1 MRDIMSR
8 IFELDSY
15 LCRRK
20 VMALVGKI
28 SVMDSTGA
36 VVAFSRQ
43 KAFKL
48 REEIRVFTDE
58 SETTPLL
65 TIKARSIIDFAATY
79 DVTAAEGVDV
89 GSLRRKGF
97 KSMFKDQ
104 WMVQGP
110 GDSVD
115 GSIDEAGGTGLA
127 LARRFVPFVAWFLTQ
142 DYTMT
147 ANGSEVATFQRNRN
161 PFVSKLAVQ
170 LAPRITRQQR
180 TLAFAAAVLMLII
193 EGKESSD

>member
-1 MRDIMSR
+1 MRSVFD
-8 IFELDSY
+8 LDTY

-20 VMALVGKI
+20 VIALVGKI
-28 SVMDSTGA
+28 SVMDASGA

-48 REEIRVFTDE
+48 REEVRVFTDE
-58 SETTPLL
+58 SESSLL
-65 TIKARSIIDFAATY
+65 FTIKARSIIDFGATY
-79 DVTAAEGVDV
+79 DISTSDGVRV

-104 WMVQGP
+104 WLVLGP
-110 GDSVD
+110 NESVD
-115 GSIDEAGGTGLA
+115 GSLDEAGGTGLA
-127 LARRFVPFVAWFLTQ
+127 LARRFIPLVAWFMTQ
-142 DYTMT
+142 DYAMTM
-147 ANGSEVATFQRNRN
+147 SESQVAAFQRNRN

-170 LAPRITRQQR
+170 VTTGATRPQR
-180 TLAFAAAVLMLII
+180 MLILAAAVLMLII

>member
-1 MRDIMSR
+1 MSNV
-8 IFELDSY
+8 FELDSY

-28 SVMDSTGA
+28 SVMDSSGA
-36 VVAFSRQ
+36 VVAYSRQ

-58 SETTPLL
+58 TESSLL
-65 TIKARSIIDFAATY
+65 FTIKARSIIDFAATY
-79 DVTAAEGVDV
+79 DVTTFDGTTV
-89 GSLRRKGF
+89 GALRRKGF

-104 WMVQGP
+104 WIVQGR

-127 LARRFVPFVAWFLTQ
+127 LARRFIPFVAWFMTQ

-147 ANGSEVATFQRNRN
+147 VGDREVAAFQRNRN
-161 PFVSKLAVQ
+161 PFVSKLGVQ
-170 LAPRITRQQR
+170 LTSRCSREQR
-180 TLAFAAAVLMLII
+180 TLVLAAAVLMLII
-193 EGKESSD
+193 EGKENND

>member
-1 MRDIMSR
+1 MRSVFD
-8 IFELDSY
+8 LNQY

-20 VMALVGKI
+20 VMAFVGKI
-28 SVMDSTGA
+28 SVMDSSGA

-48 REEIRVFTDE
+48 REEVRVFTDE
-58 SETTPLL
+58 SESSLL
-65 TIKARSIIDFAATY
+65 FTIKARNIIDFAATY
-79 DVTAAEGVDV
+79 DVTMQDGTVV
-89 GSLRRKGF
+89 GALRRKGL

-127 LARRFVPFVAWFLTQ
+127 LARRFVPFVSWFMTQ

-147 ANGSEVATFQRNRN
+147 ANGTQVASFQRNRN
-161 PFVSKLAVQ
+161 PFVSKLDAQVTPG
-170 LAPRITRQQR
+170 ASRTHR
-180 TLAFAAAVLMLII
+180 TLALAAAVLMLII
-193 EGKESSD
+193 EGKERSD

>member
-1 MRDIMSR
+1 MSNV
-8 IFELDSY
+8 FELDSY

-28 SVMDSTGA
+28 SVMDSSGA
-36 VVAFSRQ
+36 VVAYSRQ

-58 SETTPLL
+58 TESSLL
-65 TIKARSIIDFAATY
+65 FTIKARSIIDFAATY
-79 DVTAAEGVDV
+79 DVTTFDGTTAGA
-89 GSLRRKGF
+89 LRRKGF

-104 WMVQGP
+104 WIVQGR

-127 LARRFVPFVAWFLTQ
+127 LARRFIPFVAWFMTQ

-147 ANGSEVATFQRNRN
+147 VGDREVAAFQRNRN
-161 PFVSKLAVQ
+161 PFVSKLGVQ
-170 LAPRITRQQR
+170 LTSRCSREQR
-180 TLAFAAAVLMLII
+180 TLVLAAAVLMLII
-193 EGKESSD
+193 EGKENND

>member
-1 MRDIMSR
+1 MPSV
-8 IFELDSY
+8 FELDTY

-20 VMALVGKI
+20 VIALVGKI
-28 SVMDSTGA
+28 SVMDPSGA

-48 REEIRVFTDE
+48 REEVRVFTDE
-58 SETTPLL
+58 AESSLL
-65 TIKARSIIDFAATY
+65 FTIKARSIIDFGATY
-79 DVTAAEGVDV
+79 DISTPDGMRV

-104 WMVQGP
+104 WLVLGSQE
-110 GDSVD
+110 SVD
-115 GSIDEAGGTGLA
+115 GSLDEAGGTGLA
-127 LARRFVPFVAWFLTQ
+127 LARRFIPLVAWFMTQ

-147 ANGSEVATFQRNRN
+147 MSDSQVAAFQRNRN

-170 LAPRITRQQR
+170 VTPGATRPQR
-180 TLAFAAAVLMLII
+180 MFVLAAAVLMLII
-193 EGKESSD
+193 EGKESND